1 MNKNQFIT
9 KKGLKNLIISSG
21 HKSVTDEEVD
31 AIFVEMDKDK
41 SGTVDIDEFIAF
53 VQVADRVRTKNP
65 LSRDAVFNIRKAR
78 LKLNSLDL
86 LEMFIRMPLSFLPSI
101 SMQEIE
107 SRKNHLPIHGI
118 QFHFDH
124 SKMAYAGLE
133 KIRDLR
139 DKQD

>member
-9 KKGLKNLIISSG
+9 KKGVKNLVVASG
-21 HKSVTDEEVD
+21 HKNVTDEEVD
-31 AIFVEMDKDK
+31 AIFTEMDTDK
-41 SGTVDIDEFIAF
+41 NGTIDIDEFIAF

-86 LEMFIRMPLSFLPSI
+86 LEMFVRMPLSFLPAQ

-107 SRKNHLPIHGI
+107 GRKNNLPIHGI

-124 SKMAYAGLE
+124 
-133 KIRDLR
+133 
-139 DKQD
+139 